1 MAYFAKIDSD
11 NKVLSIHRVNDE
23 DVQNSGGVEQES
35 IGQQYLETHSNW
47 PANQW
52 IQTSYN
58 TTENSHKLGGTPFR
72 GNYAVI
78 GGSWDPVNQIFWG
91 EKPYDSWV
99 KNIPTARWQSPVG
112 VMPALTSEQQ
122 SQNNAGTHLW
132 VYFWNDS
139 NQTWDLTNTIS

>member
-1 MAYFAKIDSD
+1 MAHFAKIDSD

-78 GGSWDPVNQIFWG
+78 GGSWDSVNQIFWK

-99 KNIPTARWQSPVG
+99 KNTSEARWQSPIG
-112 VMPALTSEQQ
+112 DAPALTSEQQ

>member
-1 MAYFAKIDSD
+1 MAHFAKIDSD
-11 NKVLSIHRVNDE
+11 NKVLSIVRVNDN
-23 DVQNSGGVEQES
+23 DLKNSDGVEQES

-72 GNYAVI
+72 GNYATI
-78 GGSWDPVNQIFWG
+78 GGSWDSTNNIFWN

-99 KNIPTARWQSPVG
+99 KNISEAKWQSPIG
-112 VMPALTSEQQ
+112 DAPALTSEQQ
-122 SQNNAGTHLW
+122 SQNDAGTHLW
-132 VYFWNDS
+132 VYFWNES
-139 NQTWDLTNTIS
+139 NKTWDLTNTIS